1 MDIFEELSRYN
12 VSRET
17 YKKLQDFVVL
27 LSEWNTKMN
36 LVSKNSLS
44 DVWVRH
50 VLDSAQLV
58 DYIPNNVKHIVDI
71 GSGSGF
77 PGIVLAILLQEQNPQ
92 AHITLVESITK
103 KALYLKNVAE
113 NLGLHSVEVVNNR
126 VENAVFKNVDIITA
140 RAVASTDILCGY
152 ADKIG
157 NKNTE
162 MLLLKGRSFADEEAE
177 AGKRWIYTREI
188 YKNKYSDD
196 GVIVR
201 IKNIRMKK

>member
-44 DVWVRH
+44 DVWIRH

-58 DYIPNNVKHIVDI
+58 DYITNNVKHIVDI

-126 VENAVFKNVDIITA
+126 VENAVFKNVDMITA

>member
-113 NLGLHSVEVVNNR
+113 NLGLNSVEVVNNR
-126 VENAVFKNVDIITA
+126 VENAVFKNVDMITA

>member
-113 NLGLHSVEVVNNR
+113 NLGLNSVEVVNNR
-126 VENAVFKNVDIITA
+126 VENAVFKKVDMITA

>member
-1 MDIFEELSRYN
+1 MDIFEELSKYN

-50 VLDSAQLV
+50 VLDSAQLI

-113 NLGLHSVEVVNNR
+113 NLGLNSVEVVNNR
-126 VENAVFKNVDIITA
+126 VENAVFKNVDMITA

>member
-44 DVWVRH
+44 DVWIRH

-126 VENAVFKNVDIITA
+126 VENAVFKNVDMITA

>member
-17 YKKLQDFVVL
+17 YKKLQDFVAL

-44 DVWVRH
+44 DVWIRH

-113 NLGLHSVEVVNNR
+113 NLGLNSVEVVNNR
-126 VENAVFKNVDIITA
+126 VENAVFKNVDMITA

>member
-36 LVSKNSLS
+36 LVSKNSLA
-44 DVWVRH
+44 DVWIRH

-113 NLGLHSVEVVNNR
+113 NLGLNSVEVVNNR
-126 VENAVFKNVDIITA
+126 VENAVFKNVDMITA

-162 MLLLKGRSFADEEAE
+162 MLLLKGKSFADEEAE

>member
-44 DVWVRH
+44 DVWIRH

-58 DYIPNNVKHIVDI
+58 DYITNNVKHIVDI

-126 VENAVFKNVDIITA
+126 VENAVFKNVDMITA

-157 NKNTE
+157 NKNTK